1 VPLDGLRLP
10 RLAQNRWGRPATD
23 LYEGMLKG
31 PARGGRMPG
40 PSAWGERKDFWG
52 IYQTTSLGVLQTTS
66 PGVVAAAAVEAPMSP
81 TETVA
86 TMLTR
91 TRRAVRR
98 MAVMG

>member
-1 VPLDGLRLP
+1 
-10 RLAQNRWGRPATD
+10 
-23 LYEGMLKG
+23 
-31 PARGGRMPG
+31 
-40 PSAWGERKDFWG
+40 
-52 IYQTTSLGVLQTTS
+52 VLQTTS